1 MSATVTYRRETKT
14 WVVTVHARG
23 KRSRKGYPTEAKA
36 RAVADAVNRTHEAA
50 ESYLVDDG
58 TYMTSHALRG
68 WLEANRDT
76 LSKSY
81 RQTADGLVELHL
93 IPHFGSTPINQI
105 QPERVTAFVVKV
117 MDAGKSSALALN
129 ALSLLRRVAQ
139 TYVEAGFFDRNPL
152 ARCGALVKKVART
165 REPEVKR
172 AAAWTREEADTLL
185 ALAREK
191 EPALAGPLLC
201 ALHTGMRRGEVLGL
215 EWRDVGPR
223 RIAVER
229 AWVRSASKAPKSGTA
244 RDIPISAALRAELD
258 RLRAEVRTRDA
269 FRELGPVFT
278 APNGLR
284 WDESKFSQAWIRLSK
299 HAVEAGVRPLRFHDA
314 RHTFASW
321 ALASGMSIKQVQA
334 WLGHSSAELTLRT
347 YAHLMPSEGDE
358 MGWLEGGRD
367 GALRTEERHRVGN
380 QQAQRRE

>member
-1 MSATVTYRRETKT
+1 MSATVTYRADTKT
-14 WVVTVHARG
+14 WVVTIHARG

-36 RAVADAVNRTHEAA
+36 RAVAEAVNRTHEATEA
-50 ESYLVDDG
+50 YLVDDG
-58 TYMTSHALRG
+58 LYMTSHALRG

-93 IPHFGSTPINQI
+93 IPHFGSTPLNQI
-105 QPERVTAFVVKV
+105 QHERVV
-117 MDAGKSSALALN
+117 ALN

-172 AAAWTREEADTLL
+172 AAAWTRAEADTLL

-191 EPALAGPLLC
+191 EPYLAGPLLC

-229 AWVRSASKAPKSGTA
+229 AWVRSASKAPKSGHA

-258 RLRAEVRTRDA
+258 RLRSEVRTRDA

-278 APNGLR
+278 ASNGLR
-284 WDESKFSQAWIRLSK
+284 WDESKFSQAWLRLMK

-321 ALASGMSIKQVQA
+321 ALASGQSIKWVQA
-334 WLGHSSAELTLRT
+334 ALGHSSAELTLRT

-358 MGWLEGGRD
+358 MGWLEGAAVKPVAARG
-367 GALRTEERHRVGN
+367 E
-380 QQAQRRE
+380 